1 MSVTWPQTVRDL
13 RAVTDRLFA
22 EGKHA
27 PTEVP
32 DIVGYLNDHQEG
44 DPR

>member
-1 MSVTWPQTVRDL
+1 MAQAVRAL
-13 RAVTDRLFA
+13 RAVSDRMFA

-32 DIVGYLNDHQEG
+32 DIVGYLNDH
-44 DPR
+44 